1 MIGQISSADQKH
13 SAKHPVT
20 ADLDNTQ
27 GPPELAQERP
37 DQRIRARAQ
46 VPAELAGMRFDRIA
60 AEMFDAHSRAELARW
75 IRSGEL
81 AVDGEPA
88 PPKRRL
94 NGGEWLDLNGTP
106 RHLPDWQAAQP
117 IEFTLVHTD
126 ADCAVIDKPA
136 GLVVHPGAG
145 QSDGTLVNGL
155 LHRFAAPAAV
165 GEDPRTL
172 PRAGIVHRL
181 DKDTSGLMVVA
192 RSSAAFAV
200 LTAAIA
206 ERSVQREYLAIVEGV
221 PTGGF
226 DVDAPIGRDPRHR
239 TRQAVV
245 AAGKPAFTSVRV
257 LERFATHA
265 LVSARLETGRTH
277 QIRVHMAHKGF
288 PLVGDTR
295 YGARR
300 RLPTRADTELVNS
313 LQQFSRQALH
323 AWRLGFA
330 HPATGAALSYT
341 AELPADM
348 QSLVALLRDH
358 AAAS

>member
-1 MIGQISSADQKH
+1 MTTDSDTTNPSSD
-13 SAKHPVT
+13 
-20 ADLDNTQ
+20 
-27 GPPELAQERP
+27 
-37 DQRIRARAQ
+37 RILARAQ

-60 AEMFDAHSRAELARW
+60 AEMFDEHSRAELARW

-81 AVDGEPA
+81 AVDGALA

-94 NGGEWLDLNGTP
+94 NGGEWLELNGTP
-106 RHLPDWQAAQP
+106 RDLPDWQAAQP
-117 IEFTLVHTD
+117 VEFEVLHAD
-126 ADCAVIDKPA
+126 AHCAVIEKPA

-155 LHRFAAPAAV
+155 LHRFTAESP

-172 PRAGIVHRL
+172 PRAGVVHRL

-192 RSSAAFAV
+192 RSTAAFAA
-200 LTAAIA
+200 LTDAIA
-206 ERSVQREYLAIVEGV
+206 QRTVQREYLAIVEGV

-226 DVDAPIGRDPRHR
+226 DIDAPIGRDPRHR

-245 AAGKPAFTSVRV
+245 ATGKPAFTSVRLV
-257 LERFATHA
+257 ERFATHA

-277 QIRVHMAHKGF
+277 QIRVHMTHKGF
-288 PLVGDTR
+288 PLVGDIR

-300 RLPTRADTELVNS
+300 RLPTQAEPELLS
-313 LQQFSRQALH
+313 GLQQFSRQALH
-323 AWRLGFA
+323 AWRLGFV
-330 HPATGAALSYT
+330 HPDSGERVEFS

-348 QSLVALLRDH
+348 HALAALLRAH
-358 AAAS
+358 AAGQTQ